1 MDRAEATGIGVAFAG
16 HAALLAALSLGFAS
30 AIQPPMLS
38 QPMEVSFVE
47 DIGLQN
53 SVPEPTVEPPA
64 QSVAPEYGPP
74 EEAAPQP
81 SVAPPE
87 PRPTPQPSTRAA
99 PPEPAPP
106 KPKQKQRERS
116 GSGAAEKARGS
127 RLGDDFLKGIGRDP
141 SPSQSQRPTGAV
153 MSATALAGIVAAI
166 QRQIQP
172 CADRQVN
179 PGHAANRISTKFNL
193 RLNRDGSLAS
203 RPRIVSQTGVDDENG
218 RYAERVADL
227 AIAAFT
233 GCAPLRGLPDDLYQT
248 PRGGWSNISFTY
260 KLP

>member
-106 KPKQKQRERS
+106 QAQAQQREDRPVVDH
-116 GSGAAEKARGS
+116 AVDQQDRGPGG
-127 RLGDDFLKGIGRDP
+127 LDVGDHQATLDGR
-141 SPSQSQRPTGAV
+141 
-153 MSATALAGIVAAI
+153 
-166 QRQIQP
+166 
-172 CADRQVN
+172 
-179 PGHAANRISTKFNL
+179 
-193 RLNRDGSLAS
+193 
-203 RPRIVSQTGVDDENG
+203 
-218 RYAERVADL
+218 
-227 AIAAFT
+227 
-233 GCAPLRGLPDDLYQT
+233 
-248 PRGGWSNISFTY
+248 
-260 KLP
+260 